1 MLMPVEVLTE
11 RPRNS
16 QRQRTLWHD
25 GSRFCVSLGC
35 TICPDRK
42 LCGGLQVEGALFNC
56 LSLCCGNP
64 ADCDAVCRNNPQKFA
79 ERVREVDGFS
89 LHDVPRAP
97 ILAAPQIPKLVPM
110 LFHGDRRRSPFQGSP
125 AVCLPLYKV
134 IARHDGHTR
143 YANRKEL
150 AAGFGIAPSTSVILT
165 GTAIDPPL
173 ERWWSLESQRL
184 DAIRA
189 LRDLGIALVTT
200 PNFSLFTDQPRWD
213 DLHSMKRIAIVHEEF
228 LRMGLPAALHV
239 NARTDRDWER
249 WIEYIAQRPEVT
261 HIAFEF
267 GTGAGWP
274 TRIQWHADQLLHL
287 GAAVGRPL
295 HLVLRGGTEVLP
307 TIAKGF
313 SDITFLET
321 TTFSKTVH
329 RQRATLKPDGTV
341 SWSLS
346 PTNVNEVLD
355 NLLAD
360 NWQIVSGSYA
370 GVLEGVAQTSGANG

>member
-1 MLMPVEVLTE
+1 MLMPVEVLT
-11 RPRNS
+11 PPLQSS

-25 GSRFCVSLGC
+25 ASRFSVSLGC
-35 TICPDRK
+35 TICPDRRV
-42 LCGGLQVEGALFNC
+42 CGGLQVESAVFNC

-64 ADCDAVCRNNPQKFA
+64 TDCDAVCRNNPQKFA
-79 ERVREVDGFS
+79 ERVREVDGFT
-89 LHDVPRAP
+89 LNNVPRAP
-97 ILAAPQIPKLVPM
+97 VRATPQLPKLVPV
-110 LFHGDRRRSPFQGSP
+110 LFHGDRRRRPFQSSA

-143 YANRKEL
+143 YANRAAL
-150 AAGFGIAPSTSVILT
+150 AAGFGIPSTTSVILT

-173 ERWWSLESQRL
+173 ERWWSLGPERL

-189 LRDLGIALVTT
+189 LRDIGIAMVTT

-213 DLHSMKRIAIVHEEF
+213 DLHSMKRIALVHEEF
-228 LRMGLPAALHV
+228 LREGLPAALHV

-249 WIEYIAQRPEVT
+249 WIDYIGQRPEVT

-274 TRIQWHADQLLHL
+274 TRIQWHTDQLLQL

-307 TIAKGF
+307 MLVAGF
-313 SDITFLET
+313 RNITFLET
-321 TTFSKTVH
+321 TTFPKTVH
-329 RQRATLKPDGTV
+329 RQRAELMANGSV
-341 SWSLS
+341 SWRLS
-346 PTNVNEVLD
+346 PTARNEGLD
-355 NLLAD
+355 DLLAH
-360 NWQIVSGSYA
+360 NWETVARSHEGIFESRA
-370 GVLEGVAQTSGANG
+370 EGVRAIG